1 MKREGCLTLKICRT
15 QKVRNTTGPCKNKI
29 QKISCFTNIK
39 ILLNTFK
46 FLFFIFMETY
56 SKYVR

>member
-1 MKREGCLTLKICRT
+1 MKREGCLTLKICRI

-39 ILLNTFK
+39 ILLNTLWK
-46 FLFFIFMETY
+46 LIPNM
-56 SKYVR
+56 